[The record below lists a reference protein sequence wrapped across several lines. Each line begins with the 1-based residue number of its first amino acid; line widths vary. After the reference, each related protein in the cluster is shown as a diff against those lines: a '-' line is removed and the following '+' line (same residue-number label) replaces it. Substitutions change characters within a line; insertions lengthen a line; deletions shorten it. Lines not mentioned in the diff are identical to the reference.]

1 LTGLICEA
9 PKAPK
14 AVLISNRAQRISL
27 FDVLRNQ
34 LFPPGF
40 RVFDFD
46 DVWSHRTIQM
56 AVMIGLILL
65 LEAPGTQAATSLEQ
79 TNRQSHSRQMRR
91 HLIKPVLTSP
101 PTARLPKWVFVPSE
115 PEAGLVTT
123 AGYGGD
129 INGDGYADV
138 ILGEPEFD
146 HARGRAL
153 VFYGSREGLRS
164 KPDVLL
170 EGASGKR
177 AFGVTVRMLGDL
189 NGDGF
194 DDVFLGGLT
203 PEGTCDVGPIYR
215 GSADGLEAMPGWTHF
230 DMPTG
235 VGDLN
240 GDGNDDLAYLVSTPD
255 GFLQVCVT
263 FGSPAGPRPQP
274 NWASQKLPAESG
286 LGHRIACAGD
296 VNNDGYDDL
305 LIGAVRFSGRYRSS
319 GKAYLYLG
327 SSSGPSRDPD
337 WEAEYP
343 FPARKDV
350 DEAYEHFFSSGLGSA
365 GDVNRDGFDDVI
377 VGAAFADHDDV
388 NEGLAFVYYGS
399 RNGLGSSHTWWA
411 ESNHAFSLF
420 GQSTS
425 TAGDVNGDGFS
436 DILIG
441 APAAADGQMN
451 EGAALVYH
459 GSAKGL
465 SPLPDWTMESDH
477 SAEQF
482 GTLTASAGDV
492 NGDGYGDIL
501 ILGPNFENAIQG
513 TLTRRGRVVVVYGG
527 FDGLPPSHDWRVDK
541 PLLTAVQQ
549 RLDFYQDRHGSVV
562 YWGPGLLIL
571 GAITGGFALVQARLS
586 RRLAA
591 AIQENRQLTLAQE
604 RTRLARDVHDNLG
617 AQLTQ
622 ISLWTDIAKSSASSS
637 TDVSAHLERISRFA
651 KNATQE
657 ISQLVWAM
665 NPENDT
671 IENFAAYL
679 CDFVIDFLKGSGIE
693 PEFKFPETLPAAP
706 FSMECRAQIL
716 SVIKEALNNVIRHSG
731 ASRVAVRLNLRDQ
744 RMRLDIE
751 DNGRG
756 FELSGGLGSA
766 TESTRGSGLRNM
778 RTRLTEVGGECKIT
792 SVSGQGT
799 RIQLEVPMTCKR
811 TPEADSAVG

>member
-1 LTGLICEA
+1 
-9 PKAPK
+9 
-14 AVLISNRAQRISL
+14 
-27 FDVLRNQ
+27 
-34 LFPPGF
+34 
-40 RVFDFD
+40 
-46 DVWSHRTIQM
+46 M
-56 AVMIGLILL
+56 AVMVGLILL
-65 LEAPGTQAATSLEQ
+65 RVAPATQAATSLAP
-79 TNRQSHSRQMRR
+79 TNHQSHSRQMRR
-91 HLIKPVLTSP
+91 HLIKPAPTP
-101 PTARLPKWVFVPSE
+101 TPTAHLPKWVFVPNE
-115 PEAGLVTT
+115 PEAGPVTT

-129 INGDGYADV
+129 INGDGYAEV

-146 HARGRAL
+146 RGRGRAL
-153 VFYGSREGLRS
+153 VFYGSKAGLGS

-170 EGASGKR
+170 EGASGRR

-189 NGDGF
+189 NGDGL
-194 DDVFLGGLT
+194 DDFFLGGLNS
-203 PEGTCDVGPIYR
+203 EGAGDVGPIYR
-215 GSADGLEAMPGWTHF
+215 GSPDGLEAMHAWPHF
-230 DMPTG
+230 NMPTG

-240 GDGNDDLAYLVSTPD
+240 GDGNDDLASLVIAPD

-274 NWASQKLPAESG
+274 NWASQKLPTESG
-286 LGHRIACAGD
+286 FGDRIVCAGD

-305 LIGAVRFSGRYRSS
+305 LIGGVRISGQYRSS

-327 SSSGPSRDPD
+327 SPSGPSRNPD

-350 DEAYEHFFSSGLGSA
+350 DEAYEQFFSSGLGSA
-365 GDVNRDGFDDVI
+365 GDVNKDGFDDVI

-399 RNGLGSSHTWWA
+399 RNGLSASHSWWA
-411 ESNHAFSLF
+411 ESNHAHSLF
-420 GQSTS
+420 GQCTG

-441 APAAADGQMN
+441 APSAADGQIN
-451 EGAALVYH
+451 EGAALVYY

-477 SAEQF
+477 TAEQL

-492 NGDGYGDIL
+492 NGDGYGDVL
-501 ILGPNFENAIQG
+501 ILGPHFANEIQG
-513 TLTRRGRVVVVYGG
+513 TLTKRGRVVVVYGG
-527 FDGLPPSHDWRVDK
+527 SDGLPRSHDWRVDK

-549 RLDFYQDRHGSVV
+549 QLDFYQDRHGSVV

-591 AIQENRQLTLAQE
+591 AIQQNRQLTLAQE
-604 RTRLARDVHDNLG
+604 RTRLARDVHDHLG

-671 IENFAAYL
+671 MENFAAYL
-679 CDFVIDFLKGSGIE
+679 CDFVIEFLKGSGIE
-693 PEFKFPETLPAAP
+693 PEFKFPETLPATS
-706 FSMECRAQIL
+706 FSMECRTQIL

-731 ASRVAVRLNLRDQ
+731 ASRVAIRLNLQQQ
-744 RMRLDIE
+744 RMRLDME

-756 FELSGGLGSA
+756 FELPTGLGSS

-778 RTRLTEVGGECKIT
+778 RARLTEVGGTCKIT
-792 SVSGQGT
+792 SVPGQGT
-799 RIQLEVPMTCKR
+799 RIQLEVPMTCQR
-811 TPEADSAVG
+811 SPEADPAAR